1 MCVYECIC
9 VWVYVC
15 MSALVCMSVY
25 VCMNLCKLVSQRN
38 ACHFVTVQGVDLNME
53 PAAEDCTSPCETL
66 PGMRS
71 SSTRDHQIS
80 LIESRGPNSRGVH
93 MLRAGLASIGKTY
106 DPLSITTT
114 VPTSLLNAQGANFN
128 MNPLRPS
135 AGRDHQIELIETRGP
150 NSRGVNLLHAELADL
165 ASRKEH
171 GPQTVSLLLEGPKHH
186 NQCDGQMIC
195 LYPKYAR
202 S

>member
-1 MCVYECIC
+1 MCMG
-9 VWVYVC
+9 VYVC

-25 VCMNLCKLVSQRN
+25 VCMNVCKLVSQRN

-53 PAAEDCTSPCETL
+53 PAVEDCASPCETL
-66 PGMRS
+66 PVMRS
-71 SSTRDHQIS
+71 ISTRDHQIS

-106 DPLSITTT
+106 DPQSITTT
-114 VPTSLLNAQGANFN
+114 VPTSLLNAQGADFN
-128 MNPLRPS
+128 MNPLRPPAS
-135 AGRDHQIELIETRGP
+135 RDHQIELIESRGP
-150 NSRGVNLLHAELADL
+150 NSRGVNLLHAGLADL

-171 GPQTVSLLLEGPKHH
+171 GPQTVSLPLEGPKHH

>member
-1 MCVYECIC
+1 MG
-9 VWVYVC
+9 VC
-15 MSALVCMSVY
+15 VCMSVY
-25 VCMNLCKLVSQRN
+25 VFMSALVCTTVYVCMNVCKLVSQRN
-38 ACHFVTVQGVDLNME
+38 VCHFVTVQGVDLNME
-53 PAAEDCTSPCETL
+53 PAVEDCATPCETF
-66 PGMRS
+66 PVMRS
-71 SSTRDHQIS
+71 ISTRDHQIS

-106 DPLSITTT
+106 VPQSMTTT
-114 VPTSLLNAQGANFN
+114 VPTILLNAQGAEFN
-128 MNPLRPS
+128 MNPLRPPYS
-135 AGRDHQIELIETRGP
+135 REHQIELIESRGP
-150 NSRGVNLLHAELADL
+150 NSRGVNLLHAGLADL

-171 GPQTVSLLLEGPKHH
+171 GPQTVSLPWEGPKHH